1 MYNITVDE
9 ENRAR
14 GCDNLDIPLEELLA
28 KPMTDQ
34 ALWVNGDDDD
44 GSGDDDD
51 DGGDGS
57 DDGGDCEGGVEV
69 EWLISS
75 CFGHFA
81 SWQTDRQTNGQTLV
95 IVELLLQLE
104 VKLDNLW
111 QSHVF

>member
-14 GCDNLDIPLEELLA
+14 GCNNLDIPLEELLA

-51 DGGDGS
+51 ADHDDDDADGNNVRADMFFS
-57 DDGGDCEGGVEV
+57 GG
-69 EWLISS
+69 
-75 CFGHFA
+75 
-81 SWQTDRQTNGQTLV
+81 
-95 IVELLLQLE
+95 
-104 VKLDNLW
+104 
-111 QSHVF
+111 